1 MKHLKTASLLLVL
14 LLLCSAFF
22 GCTQAVEEQGE
33 DFSVKAT
40 DMTGREITLDAPAT
54 RVVALT
60 ASDCEI
66 IYALGA
72 GETLVGRGEF
82 CDYPAEVT
90 AVPSVQSG
98 YETNVELI
106 IALQPQVL
114 FMSTMA
120 QPKEQVDALEAG
132 GIRVVVSDAKNIEDT
147 YTAIRLI
154 GTLMG
159 KNDKAEGLVTDMKA
173 TFDEVMSKADG
184 DVTKTVYFEVSP
196 LEYGLWTAGNSTF
209 MNEAAEMV
217 GLKNAFA
224 DVEGWGEISEE
235 QVIERNPDYIVTIS
249 MYSGEGPTPTEEIL
263 SRAGWENISA
273 VKNEAILNLQG
284 NELSRPSQR
293 LSDGVKMLYKFV
305 YENKEY
311 ENAA

>member
-1 MKHLKTASLLLVL
+1 MKHLKTASFLLVL

-33 DFSVKAT
+33 GFSVKAT

-98 YETNVELI
+98 YETNVEQI

-120 QPKEQVDALEAG
+120 QPKEQVDALEAA

-184 DVTKTVYFEVSP
+184 DGTKTVYFEVSP

-263 SRAGWENISA
+263 LRAGWENISA
-273 VKNEAILNLQG
+273 VKSEAILNLQG

>member
-1 MKHLKTASLLLVL
+1 MKHLKTASFLLVL

-40 DMTGREITLDAPAT
+40 DMTGREIALDAPAT

-98 YETNVELI
+98 YETNVEQI

-120 QPKEQVDALEAG
+120 QPKEQVDALEAA
-132 GIRVVVSDAKNIEDT
+132 GIRVVVSNAKNIEDT

-159 KNDKAEGLVTDMKA
+159 KNDKAEDLVTDMKA
-173 TFDEVMSKADG
+173 TFDEVISKADG
-184 DVTKTVYFEVSP
+184 DGTKTVYFEVSP

-235 QVIERNPDYIVTIS
+235 QVIERNPDYIVTLS
-249 MYSGEGPTPTEEIL
+249 MYSGEGPAPTEEIL

-293 LSDGVKMLYKFV
+293 LSDGVKMLYEFV